1 MTRIFPALFVVALL
15 LPGVVASRC
24 KGEASFAIAECACT
38 VRNRIEAGWNPARV
52 LEHYYASDSR
62 ATHDEVATVQA
73 ILAGDAPCDP
83 ALYFMWSRAD
93 VQHLGIG
100 HYPPALVV
108 QNGGR
113 EVRFYPRFFRR
124 GTE

>member
-52 LEHYYASDSR
+52 MSAYYAPDMP
-62 ATHDEVATVQA
+62 ATPGEVASVAA
-73 ILAGDAPCDP
+73 ILTGNEPCDP
-83 ALYFMWSRAD
+83 ALYFMYSR
-93 VQHLGIG
+93 G
-100 HYPPALVV
+100 
-108 QNGGR
+108 
-113 EVRFYPRFFRR
+113 RR
-124 GTE
+124 GVSGT

>member
-113 EVRFYPRFFRR
+113 AVMFFDRWFRR
-124 GTE
+124 GE